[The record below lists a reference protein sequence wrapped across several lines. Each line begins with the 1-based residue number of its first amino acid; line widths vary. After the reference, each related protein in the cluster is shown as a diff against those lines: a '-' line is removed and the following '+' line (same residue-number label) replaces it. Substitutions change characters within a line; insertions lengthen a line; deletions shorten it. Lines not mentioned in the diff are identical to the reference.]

1 MTAEGDMTLEPENP
15 HEMTRAEHQAAQA
28 RAFDMIGERYDEAFP
43 HKDGQLAAGEW
54 LCTRLAPG
62 SRVLDAGCGTGLPT
76 AEQLVDA
83 GHEVLGIDISEGML
97 ELARRGVPDAEF
109 RSLDLADVGPDL
121 GTFDAVVAFFALLM
135 LPRTEIPDVL
145 GRLREV
151 LRPGGYFMLS
161 MVEADLD
168 DIPISFLGSPVWVTG
183 YLRDELREVVE
194 KAGFEVLE
202 RHSLSYAPASTEAPP
217 EVQLFLYCR
226 RGDGDA

>member
-1 MTAEGDMTLEPENP
+1 MTLEPETA
-15 HEMTRAEHQAAQA
+15 HEMTRVEHQEAQA
-28 RAFDMIGERYDEAFP
+28 RAFDRIGERYDEAFP

-54 LCTRLAPG
+54 LCARLAPG
-62 SRVLDAGCGTGLPT
+62 SRVLDAGCGTGVPT
-76 AEQLVDA
+76 AKQLVDA
-83 GHEVLGIDISEGML
+83 GHEVLGLDISEAML
-97 ELARRGVPDAEF
+97 DIARRSVPEAEF
-109 RSLDLADVGPDL
+109 RSLDLADVQSEL

-135 LPRTEIPDVL
+135 LPRAEISDVL
-145 GRLREV
+145 ARLRAV

-168 DIPISFLGSPVWVTG
+168 DVPINFLGSPVWVTG
-183 YLRDELREVVE
+183 YLRDELRDVVE